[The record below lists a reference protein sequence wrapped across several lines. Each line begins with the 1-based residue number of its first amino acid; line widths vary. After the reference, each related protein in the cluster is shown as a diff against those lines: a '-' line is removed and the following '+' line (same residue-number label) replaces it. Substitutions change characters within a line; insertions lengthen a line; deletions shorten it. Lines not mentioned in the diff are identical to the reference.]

1 MASAI
6 QISKAK
12 NKLNQSNSYL
22 LYEMKMDAPTHSFYE
37 NETLPATADYSEKLF
52 VSFVSRLLE

>member
-6 QISKAK
+6 QISIAK
-12 NKLNQSNSYL
+12 NKLKSIERNSYL
-22 LYEMKMDAPTHSFYE
+22 LYEMKMDAPSHSFSE

-52 VSFVSRLLE
+52 VSCLLE